1 MNSQNPDDLADDNA
15 PDEASADEAPAEDP
29 SANTEMVATGMA
41 DSGPATTGMAS
52 TGMASTEGAAT
63 DAVAFDPFADS
74 EGSETG
80 ESDPGE
86 PGTEGVATSGS
97 STTGP
102 QGRATSGGSPSSGRT
117 SGRYVRTRSGPH
129 QRLGAGLVPIP
140 RIPPIDPVSA
150 ILTDPAVPENKRFCK
165 KCKRPVGRSGPN
177 GPGEPDG
184 ACSNCGTPYWFTPLL
199 RPGDLVAGQYE
210 IRGCLAHGG
219 LGWIYLAIDH
229 NVEDRWVVLKGLLQS
244 GDAKAQAVAMA
255 ERRFLAEVSH
265 PSIVKI
271 YNFVEHINREG
282 NPVGYIVM
290 EYVGGTTLRH
300 LVHNRRKD
308 LGDNSA
314 CLPIEQAIVLVQETL
329 KALSYL
335 HATGLA
341 YNDLKPEN
349 VMITDE
355 GIKLID
361 LGAVASL
368 ESFGYIFGTPGFQA
382 PELAQTGPTVASD
395 IYTVGR
401 TLAVLTARLPSQD
414 GVYKPGLPSP
424 ESESLYRENEFFH
437 RALLRATN
445 PDHTQRF
452 ASADE
457 MSSQLSG
464 VLREVLA
471 YKRGEPHP
479 GMSTLFSPQ
488 RTTFGTD
495 QAVRQTDVYIDGH
508 MRDMHMEA
516 REIVAALP
524 IPLIDPLDP
533 AASLLTATASSE
545 PNEILDSIRK
555 IRETT
560 TSGDAE
566 TKHIL
571 DKSLA
576 IPLAEV
582 RAHLDLE
589 EPEHAER
596 ILRKLRADK
605 QHWRLDW
612 YCAFTELL
620 LGEFEHAF
628 NHFETV
634 LTALPGES
642 APKVALAATAE
653 LILDHWETD
662 DDLTWHKF
670 AEKYYRTVWR
680 TDHNVISAAF
690 GLARQLVHAG
700 NRTGGVRAL
709 DQVPLSSRHYHI
721 ARLSSVMALIG
732 GRPVEDITENEL
744 REAARRVEMVPET
757 ERRALQMR
765 VVVLGV
771 ALDWIRSGRRA
782 RYPEP
787 FLGVALNEEA
797 LRGSTERALRVLAR
811 NAPERRHRYRLIDLA
826 NAIRPRSLF

>member
-1 MNSQNPDDLADDNA
+1 MVGTEIVGTQAA
-15 PDEASADEAPAEDP
+15 P
-29 SANTEMVATGMA
+29 
-41 DSGPATTGMAS
+41 
-52 TGMASTEGAAT
+52 
-63 DAVAFDPFADS
+63 FDPFADTDS
-74 EGSETG
+74 Q
-80 ESDPGE
+80 
-86 PGTEGVATSGS
+86 GTEVSPPREGTQAVLVERHTTPTTSSAS
-97 STTGP
+97 ST
-102 QGRATSGGSPSSGRT
+102 GSKPT
-117 SGRYVRTRSGPH
+117 SGRYVRTRKGAH
-129 QRLGAGLVPIP
+129 TRLGAGLVAIP
-140 RIPPIDPVSA
+140 RVPPIDPVSA
-150 ILTDPAVPENKRFCK
+150 ILTNPAVPESKRYCK
-165 KCKRPVGRSGPN
+165 QCQNPVGRSGPE

-184 ACSNCGTPYWFTPLL
+184 VCHHCGTPFWFTPLL

-229 NVEDRWVVLKGLLQS
+229 NVEDRWVVLKGLLHS
-244 GDAKAQAVAMA
+244 GDAQAQAVAMA

-300 LVHNRRKD
+300 LVHNRRKES
-308 LGDNSA
+308 GNNNA
-314 CLPIEQAIVLVQETL
+314 CLPVEQAIVLMQETL
-329 KALSYL
+329 KALAYL

-349 VMITDE
+349 VMLTDE

-361 LGAVASL
+361 LGAVAAL
-368 ESFGYIFGTPGFQA
+368 ESYGYIFGTPGFQA

-395 IYTVGR
+395 IFTAGR
-401 TLAVLTARLPSQD
+401 TLAALTARLPSED
-414 GVYKPGLPSP
+414 GIYKPGLPSP
-424 ESESLYRENEFFH
+424 DVESVYREHEFFY
-437 RALLRATN
+437 RALIRATN
-445 PDHTQRF
+445 PDPAQRF
-452 ASADE
+452 DSADE
-457 MSSQLSG
+457 MSSQLNG
-464 VLREVLA
+464 VLREALA
-471 YKRGEPHP
+471 QQRHEPHP
-479 GMSTLFSPQ
+479 GMSTVFTPQ

-508 MRDMHMEA
+508 FRDMHMEA

-524 IPLIDPLDP
+524 IPLIDPTDP
-533 AASLLTATASSE
+533 AAGLLTATAASD
-545 PNEILDSIRK
+545 PHEILDSIRK
-555 IRETT
+555 IRETANLED
-560 TSGDAE
+560 DAAQGVLE
-566 TKHIL
+566 T
-571 DKSLA
+571 SLA
-576 IPLAEV
+576 IPLAEA

-589 EPEHAER
+589 EPEQAQR
-596 ILRKLRADK
+596 ILNKLGGTR

-612 YCAFTELL
+612 YSAFSELL
-620 LGEFEHAF
+620 LGEFENAF

-634 LTALPGES
+634 LSALPGES

-662 DDLTWHKF
+662 DDETWHKF

-680 TDHNVISAAF
+680 TDRSVVSAAF
-690 GLARQLVHAG
+690 GLARQLVHAN
-700 NRTGGVRAL
+700 NRAGAVSAL
-709 DQVPLSSRHYHI
+709 DQVPLSSRHYNV
-721 ARLSSVMALIG
+721 ARLSSVMALVG
-732 GRPVEDITENEL
+732 GRPVEEINENDL

-771 ALDWIRSGRRA
+771 ALDWIRSGNQA

-787 FLGVALNEEA
+787 FLGVTLSEEG

-826 NAIRPRSLF
+826 NDIRPRSLF